1 MSNVAPI
8 TTSEPASSA
17 DDVIAE
23 CMNPDTPQSFFLY
36 AGAGSG
42 KTRSLVSALEA
53 FRLRYRRRFELGG
66 RRVGVITYTNA
77 ARDEIERRLGLDP
90 LFHVS
95 TIHSFCWSLIQGV
108 HADIRAW
115 LKVKLSK
122 DIAELQAQQAKGR
135 AGTKAAQDRERSID
149 SKTRRL
155 ARLDTISAFTYNPN
169 GDNYG
174 KDSLSHA
181 EVLQIAS
188 SFILN
193 KPRMQMLLINRFPF
207 LCIDESQDTN
217 KELVDA
223 LFAVERAH
231 VGHFGLG
238 LFGDTMQRIYSDGKH
253 DLGLSLPDDWKKPAK
268 PVNYR
273 SAKRIVALGNAL
285 RKLSDGQEQTSPDEK
300 PEGQVRLFIAKIGS
314 GVKKEIEQAVREKMA
329 EVASDDKWLLP
340 GGVTVLALEH
350 HMAASRLGF
359 AEMFLPLYAIDRLKR
374 GLIDGDLPG
383 VRLFS
388 ERVYPLIEAHK
399 AGDRFRIAEILRRH
413 SPLLKADRLAAANDQ
428 RAEITKARDAVE
440 SLAKLIEKD
449 GKISFLAV
457 LRHVSGRDLFEI
469 PESLLSFV
477 EPDKAEFEEEDE
489 AEEKGALAAWRQSL
503 ESPYFQ
509 IEAYKQYVADE
520 NGFDTHHGVKG
531 LQFERVLVLIDDS
544 ESRGFLY
551 SYEKLLGVTP
561 LSASDL
567 QKKKEGQETGFD
579 RTLRLLYVTCT
590 RAQNSLAV
598 LAYTENPAKVRAHA
612 IAQGWF
618 LDSEIVL
625 V

>member
-1 MSNVAPI
+1 MLNVAPS

-17 DDVIAE
+17 DDIIAE
-23 CMNPDTPQSFFLY
+23 CMNPDTPRSFFLY

-42 KTRSLVSALEA
+42 KTRSLVDALEA
-53 FRLRYRRRFELGG
+53 FRLLYRRRFELEG
-66 RRVGVITYTNA
+66 RRVAVITYTNA

-95 TIHSFCWSLIQGV
+95 TIHSFCWSLIQGF

-115 LKVKLSK
+115 LKVKLPK

-149 SKTRRL
+149 SQTGRL
-155 ARLDTISAFTYNPN
+155 ARLDAISAFTYSPN

-188 SFILN
+188 SFLLN

-207 LCIDESQDTN
+207 LLIDESQDTN
-217 KELVDA
+217 EELVDA

-231 VGHFGLG
+231 VGRFGLG

-268 PVNYR
+268 PVNHR

-285 RKLSDGQEQTSPDEK
+285 RKQSDGQEQTSPDEK
-300 PEGQVRLFIAKIGS
+300 PEGHVRLYIARIGA
-314 GVKKEIEQAVREKMA
+314 GVKKEIEQATREKMA
-329 EVASDDKWLLP
+329 ELTSDDKWLVT
-340 GGVTVLALEH
+340 GGVSVLALEH
-350 HMAASRLGF
+350 HMAATRLGF

-388 ERVYPLIEAHK
+388 ERIYPLMEAHK
-399 AGDRFRIAEILRRH
+399 AGDRFRVAEILRQH
-413 SPLLKADRLAAANDQ
+413 SPLLRAERLAAVSDQ
-428 RAEITKARDAVE
+428 RAEIAKAREAVD
-440 SLAKLIEKD
+440 SLSKLLEKD
-449 GKISFLAV
+449 GQISFLAV
-457 LRHVSGRDLFEI
+457 LRHVAAQDLFEI

-477 EPDKAEFEEEDE
+477 APDKAEFEEEDE

-503 ESPYFQ
+503 ESPFKQ
-509 IEAYKQYVADE
+509 IEAYRQYIADE

-567 QKKKEGQETGFD
+567 QKKKEGQETGLD

-598 LAYTENPAKVRAHA
+598 LAYTENPARVRAHA

-618 LDSEIVL
+618 TDSEIAL
-625 V
+625 L